1 MWPREDTDARYI
13 TSSEADNQRRCS
25 RVGTLS
31 GVSLFVQSDSVELG
45 HGRACLLSK
54 GALSRAVLCQAER
67 RLSASR
73 GRFIGKYIVVR

>member
-31 GVSLFVQSDSVELG
+31 GVSLFVQTSSVNG
-45 HGRACLLSK
+45 VRPDARNH
-54 GALSRAVLCQAER
+54 SRAGLFSTEPV
-67 RLSASR
+67 RLASDAAAMSCCS
-73 GRFIGKYIVVR
+73 